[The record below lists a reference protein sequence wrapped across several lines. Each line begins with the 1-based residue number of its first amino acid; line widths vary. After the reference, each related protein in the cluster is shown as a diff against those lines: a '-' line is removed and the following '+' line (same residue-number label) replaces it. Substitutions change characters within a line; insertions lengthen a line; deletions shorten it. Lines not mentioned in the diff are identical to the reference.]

1 MDVMIACL
9 AFTLL
14 VQGSPTAAQ
23 TGRISGV
30 VIEEGTNLP
39 VPGARVM
46 VLPAEA
52 SQSPPTDPPETLTDA
67 EGRFVFSNVAPG
79 RYRLGAHKETFAVPV
94 NEALLPIVDVAAGGE
109 VDRVNVPMQ
118 RGGAVVG
125 SVLAPSGEPIANA
138 AVTAMLKRLDII
150 GVPNG
155 RREASSAAAAVG
167 PPILMPLGGGTT
179 DARGEFRIDG
189 LPAGDYI
196 VAADPAVDSRDA
208 DATGS
213 LTAGTTYYP
222 GTTDEAAADV
232 VGVQTGQTTAHIV
245 VRLAIAPT
253 YRVSGVIVDEAGMP
267 VENGAV
273 MLMPDTRNDPSLTS
287 FMAGTQ
293 RSIQADANGIFVMSG
308 IPAGAYT
315 IESAAGGGIAAVATS
330 RSITIDDAGKPV
342 AGKDRTDAPL
352 APGAVA
358 IVVTDSDVSGLKIV
372 VRKQ

>member
-1 MDVMIACL
+1 MEVMVACL
-9 AFTLL
+9 AFTLV
-14 VQGSPTAAQ
+14 VQDSPSVAQ
-23 TGRISGV
+23 GGRISGV

-39 VPGARVM
+39 VAGARVM
-46 VLPAEA
+46 VVPAEA
-52 SQSPPTDPPETLTDA
+52 SPSPPTDPPEALTDA
-67 EGRFVFSNVAPG
+67 EGRFVFSNLPPG
-79 RYRLGAHKETFAVPV
+79 RFRLGAHKETFAVPV
-94 NEALLPIVDVAAGGE
+94 NEAILPIVDLAAGGD

-118 RGGAVVG
+118 RGAVIVG

-150 GVPNG
+150 GGV
-155 RREASSAAAAVG
+155 REAPPPDAAVG
-167 PPILMPLGGGTT
+167 PPILMPLGGATT

-196 VAADPAVDSRDA
+196 VAADPASDFRDA
-208 DATGS
+208 GATGS

-273 MLMPDTRNDPSLTS
+273 MLMPDMRNDPSLASLMT
-287 FMAGTQ
+287 GTH
-293 RSIQADANGIFVMSG
+293 RSIRADANGVFVMTG

-315 IESAAGGGIAAVATS
+315 IESADGGGIGAVATS
-330 RSITIDDAGKPV
+330 RSVVIDAAGQPV

-352 APGAVA
+352 APGAAA
-358 IVVTDSDVSGLKIV
+358 IVITDSDVSDLRII

>member
-1 MDVMIACL
+1 MELMVACL
-9 AFTLL
+9 AFTLF

-39 VPGARVM
+39 VAGARV
-46 VLPAEA
+46 VVVPAEA
-52 SQSPPTDPPETLTDA
+52 SQPPPTDPPEALTDA
-67 EGRFVFSNVAPG
+67 EGRFVFSTLAPG
-79 RYRLGAHKETFAVPV
+79 RYRLGAQKETFAVPV
-94 NEALLPIVDVAAGGE
+94 NEAILPIVDLAAGE
-109 VDRVNVPMQ
+109 DVDGVHVPVQ
-118 RGGAVVG
+118 RGGVIVG
-125 SVLAPSGEPIANA
+125 TVLTPSGEPIANA

-150 GVPNG
+150 GVPSG
-155 RREASSAAAAVG
+155 LREASSAGVGVG
-167 PPILMPLGGGTT
+167 PPILMPLGAGTT
-179 DARGEFRIDG
+179 DGRGEFRIDG
-189 LPAGDYI
+189 LPAGEYV
-196 VAADPAVDSRDA
+196 VAADPVVDSRDA
-208 DATGS
+208 GTPGS
-213 LTAGTTYYP
+213 LTGGTTYYP

-273 MLMPDTRNDPSLTS
+273 MLMPDTRNDPSLAS
-287 FMAGTQ
+287 FLTGAH
-293 RSIQADANGIFVMSG
+293 RSIQADANGVFVMSG

-315 IESAAGGGIAAVATS
+315 IESAAGGGIDAVATS

-358 IVVTDSDVSGLKIV
+358 IVITDSDVSDLRIV
-372 VRKQ
+372 ARKQ